1 MPLPHRRT
9 IAILAT
15 TGASVVARLSAL
27 ASQAIVGIYLS
38 EEQVGT
44 YALALGIIGV
54 TGIWRSGGAATFLPT
69 VKPSEFDDW
78 ARPALRWASTF
89 QIATALL
96 TVALALQTQVLPA
109 SLRGQN
115 LEGLPAVLCVLAA
128 RSLVFPIA
136 LVGRMRLAVDHRF
149 VGLARLDSAN
159 AVARLAITWV
169 AAAMGGGTLA
179 LALPYTLQS
188 CIEAAVAVGMGGLR
202 RSDFRPSTIPLKTVA
217 SMLAWPLAL
226 AILNSIRAD
235 ISFLVIGLAIPASA
249 LGVFYF
255 AFQLANQPTMLL
267 ASSLQ
272 NVLAPMLAR
281 ERGSK
286 SAERNGMGR
295 VFSGAM
301 LFVPVT
307 TMAAASFFPATE
319 RLVWGGKWAS
329 ATTGLYFLCVGA
341 TYATVAALLL
351 GPLLGLQ
358 RFKAAAAFE
367 SLKLFGTIGGVLLGA
382 ALIPAVQ
389 EGASTA
395 APMTVISAAVGFGI
409 TVTSLAQLFWV
420 ARRFDLPRT
429 ETARNLFYGPM
440 LAGLTAMA
448 AQSIGTSVVD
458 SVGLGGGRLAAAIE
472 LAAIAVT
479 YFLLITLAIRFTAES
494 TLRDTVAVLPP
505 RAKQVAE
512 RLFQLA

>member
-1 MPLPHRRT
+1 
-9 IAILAT
+9 
-15 TGASVVARLSAL
+15 VSAL

-44 YALALGIIGV
+44 YAIALGIIGV
-54 TGIWRSGGAATFLPT
+54 TGIWRSGGAATFLPS

-96 TVALALQTQVLPA
+96 TVALALRTEVLPA
-109 SLRGQN
+109 SLRAQA
-115 LEGLPAVLCVLAA
+115 LEGLPAVLCVLAV
-128 RSLVFPIA
+128 RSFVFPIA

-149 VGLARLDSAN
+149 VGLARLDSVN

-188 CIEAAVAVGMGGLR
+188 CIEAAGAIGMGGVR
-202 RSDFRPSTIPLKTVA
+202 RSDFRPSTIPFRTVA
-217 SMLAWPLAL
+217 SMLAWPFAL

-235 ISFLVIGLAIPASA
+235 ISFLIIGLAIPASA

-255 AFQLANQPTMLL
+255 AFQMANQPTMLL

-281 ERGSK
+281 DRGSK
-286 SAERNGMGR
+286 SAERDGMGR

-307 TMAAASFFPATE
+307 TMAAASFFPAGE
-319 RLVWGGKWAS
+319 RLIWGGKWAS

-358 RFKAAAAFE
+358 RFRAATAFE
-367 SLKLFGTIGGVLLGA
+367 ALKLVGTIGGALLGA
-382 ALIPAVQ
+382 ALLPTVARGAV
-389 EGASTA
+389 A
-395 APMTVISAAVGFGI
+395 ATPMTVISAAVGFGI
-409 TVTSLAQLFWV
+409 TVTSLAQLFWI

-429 ETARNLFYGPM
+429 ETIRNLLYGPA
-440 LAGLTAMA
+440 LAGLTAVA
-448 AQSIGTSVVD
+448 AQSIGTSIVQ
-458 SVGLGGGRLAAAIE
+458 SAGIGGGRLAAAIE
-472 LAAIAVT
+472 LTSIAVT
-479 YFLLITLAIRFTAES
+479 YLLLITLAIRFTAEG
-494 TLRDTVAVLPP
+494 TLRETVLALPP
-505 RAKQVAE
+505 RARQVAE